1 MKKHIFARLSV
12 LLSAA
17 SVLCFSSCVN
27 EEYDVSDVNTE
38 ITIGSESITL
48 PVGTTKKMTL
58 KTLMAGMSQDML
70 QVLDGGYAFSISD
83 KLDLGSQLPDMKD
96 MLSIPDIVFEQS
108 TEYNLSGIDQ
118 ESMSIDEQ
126 EFSYE
131 FEVASDGLSSD
142 VELPKVEVES
152 KNATG
157 IWKHGKSAREM
168 QIEMND
174 ISLKTPSLFAVPTIP
189 SGFTGTFNV
198 PDFPAVEIEPVSNV
212 IAVTSKAPAGISNI
226 SDILMSDNAAVV
238 IKVSATDLFLASG
251 DLIPDLTLDLGGLAV
266 LGGDLGKIKIDH
278 NFTLTA
284 ENEYNVVNKYNIKEI
299 GIDVSDWTEDGELSL
314 NKTLKVEGS
323 ASLTDVVVDLAK
335 LSGYTADGIGLN
347 VEVSFED
354 MTIKSLMMN
363 FEVDPV
369 VETMTIPISI
379 NDIQLPDGVTSI
391 NKVVFTE
398 ESVLDM
404 LIETKNLDIDGLKID
419 LESFKITFP
428 ESMKVTGAVDGV
440 WEVSNAS
447 IRDGFNKQIHV
458 EEFVLPAP
466 VDGKISYAAD
476 VELEATI
483 KLGGRICSADVPYE
497 EDKDGKIDLRAVSNF
512 ELEDYFAD
520 IEGVSHTLDLEPEE
534 FSYSLPDDIADYGTF
549 VIIPEGNPVLKVNIN
564 IPETSLALQAGA
576 DGLKISF
583 PQFLK
588 FDTAGY
594 DFDDQTNTL
603 TLKGA
608 LPEVISL
615 PVKQLVVT
623 PTKNE
628 ETGEY
633 MAGGQIAVAGAIELA
648 AGEISGKDIDAIMAS
663 KASVSAV
670 IPKLVAA
677 EISFDKFEMDAS
689 EEFEFTLFAG
699 GDLPEQVKSV
709 KDIKLDEVEVK
720 IDIAVE
726 DMPDFGSLPV
736 LDFALELPE
745 ILILDEND
753 SRVDGNKV
761 AINGTIKDGKVDIKP
776 IALKGIDLSDFDLT
790 SGEDLVA
797 TMSINGGISVEKP
810 QVDLKELDGNV
821 KIQIKAAIEDIE
833 IAKVEAVVDYQID
846 GINESFR
853 LSGLPEFMSGEGF
866 VIDLANPHLVI
877 KAKTN
882 LGIPVAGNLSIIPI
896 YDEVESADARID
908 ATIKLPYTDNPEKT
922 DSVVFWF
929 GADKASCPADY
940 TFIEAD
946 VNKLIRRIPDELKL
960 QLSAGTESDK
970 TCVLD
975 PSADYDL
982 EVSYDFVVPMA
993 FGEDLHIEL
1002 SDTMAFASPLLSQM
1016 LEKNSVQLA
1025 GSVTSSLPV
1034 QLELNVELLDDTN
1047 QGIAMKVPAKQKISA
1062 GNSDG
1067 SAAVSPLDFTLALA
1081 EGASATGLSGLKLTF
1096 VVSAPNSTGRPIG
1109 EDDFVQADL
1118 KIAVPE
1124 GITLDIEELTKDN
1137 NNE

>member
-1 MKKHIFARLSV
+1 M
-12 LLSAA
+12 SAA

-27 EEYDVSDVNTE
+27 EEYDVSDINSE

-48 PVGTTKKMTL
+48 PIGTTKKLTL
-58 KTLMAGMSQDML
+58 KTLMSGMNQDML
-70 QVLDGGYAFSISD
+70 QVLDGGYAFRISD
-83 KLDLGSQLPDMKD
+83 NLNLGEQLPNMKD
-96 MLSIPDIVFEQS
+96 MLSIPDVVFEQS

-126 EFSYE
+126 EFSYK
-131 FEVASDGLSSD
+131 FEVTDQGLSSD
-142 VELPKVEVES
+142 VKLPQVNQES

-174 ISLKTPSLFAVPTIP
+174 IALKTQPLFQAPKLP
-189 SGFTGTFNV
+189 AGLTGV
-198 PDFPAVEIEPVSNV
+198 YEIPDFPAVEIDPVSNK
-212 IAVTSKAPAGISNI
+212 IAVTSKAPGGISNI
-226 SDILMSDNAAVV
+226 SDILLGDDAAVV
-238 IKVSATDLFLASG
+238 IKVSATNSFLASG
-251 DLIPDLTLDLGGLAV
+251 DLVPDLTLDLGGLAV
-266 LGGDLGKIKIDH
+266 LGGGLGKIEVDESY
-278 NFTLTA
+278 TLT
-284 ENEYNVVNKYNIKEI
+284 EDNGYSVVKKYNIKEI
-299 GIDVSDWTEDGELSL
+299 GIDVSDWTEEGVLFLE
-314 NKTLKVEGS
+314 KTLKVEGS
-323 ASLTDVVVDLAK
+323 ALLKDVAVDLSK
-335 LSGYTADGIGLN
+335 LSGYTAGGIGLN
-347 VEVSFED
+347 VEVSFEK

-369 VETMTIPISI
+369 VEKMTIPISI
-379 NDIQLPDGVTSI
+379 NEMQLPDGVTSI

-419 LESFKITFP
+419 LESFKIKFP
-428 ESMKVTGAVDGV
+428 ESMNVAGTVDGV
-440 WEVSNAS
+440 WEVKNTS
-447 IRDGFNKQIHV
+447 IRDGFAKQIHF
-458 EEFVLPAP
+458 EEFVLPKP
-466 VDGKISYAAD
+466 VDGKISYEAE

-497 EDKDGKIDLRAVSNF
+497 EEKDGKIDVRAVSNF
-512 ELEDYFAD
+512 ELDDYFAEV
-520 IEGVSHTLDLEPEE
+520 EGVSHTLDLEPEE

-549 VIIPEGNPVLKVNIN
+549 IIIPEGNPALQLNIN
-564 IPETSLALQAGA
+564 IPKTKLALQTGA

-603 TLKGA
+603 TLSGI

-615 PVKQLVVT
+615 PVKQLVVA
-623 PTKNE
+623 PEKDE
-628 ETGEY
+628 ETGKY
-633 MAGGQIAVAGAIELA
+633 MAGGEISVAGTIELA
-648 AGEISGKDIDAIMAS
+648 AGEVSGKDIDVLMAS
-663 KASVSAV
+663 EASVSAV

-689 EEFEFTLFAG
+689 EQFEFTLFAG

-726 DMPDFGSLPV
+726 DLPDFGSLPV

-745 ILILDEND
+745 ILVLDEND
-753 SRVDGNKV
+753 PRVDGNKV
-761 AINGTIKDGKVDIKP
+761 TINGTIKDGKVDIKP
-776 IALKGIDLSDFDLT
+776 IALKAIDLSDFDLT

-797 TMSINGGISVEKP
+797 AMSINGGISVDKP
-810 QVDLKELDGNV
+810 KVNLKELDGNV
-821 KIQIKAAIEDIE
+821 KIQVRAAIEDIE
-833 IAKVEAVVDYQID
+833 IAQVEAVVDYQID
-846 GINESFR
+846 GINETFK

-882 LGIPVAGNLSIIPI
+882 IGIPVAGNLSIIPI

-908 ATIKLPYTDNPEKT
+908 ATIKLPYTESAEKT
-922 DSVVFWF
+922 DSVVLWF
-929 GADKASCPADY
+929 GRDKASCPADY

-946 VNKLIRRIPDELKL
+946 VNKLIRQIPDEIKI

-975 PSADYDL
+975 PSAKYDL
-982 EVSYDFVVPMA
+982 DVSYEFVVPMA
-993 FGEDLHIEL
+993 FGEDLRIEL
-1002 SDTMAFASPLLSQM
+1002 SDTMAFASPILSQM

-1034 QLELNVELLDDTN
+1034 QLDLNVELLDDNN
-1047 QGIAMKVPAKQKISA
+1047 QEIAMKVPAKQTISA

-1067 SAAVSPLDFTLALA
+1067 SASVSPLDFTLALA

-1109 EDDFVQADL
+1109 ENDFVQADL

-1124 GITLDIEELTKDN
+1124 GITLDIEELMEDFTYTEDEDN
-1137 NNE
+1137 E